1 VDHGHRLGFT
11 TKGAEAQNQNDLQ
24 ALIKGRC
31 RSFRDLL
38 KALPVSNDNG
48 MSPFSDYLLP
58 CPAPPVQHLPS
69 DPQQLDVAHEFKEKV
84 TIATAPI
91 RMRIFFISTKTQH
104 IFRRG
109 PAIFHLGALQQELS
123 TRRNWLMRNSR
134 HLLPEPW

>member
-48 MSPFSDYLLP
+48 MSPFSDYLSL
-58 CPAPPVQHLPS
+58 CSAPPVQHLPS
-69 DPQQLDVAHEFKEKV
+69 DPQQLDVAQEFKEKV

-91 RMRIFFISTKTQH
+91 RMRIFFMSTKTN
-104 IFRRG
+104 IFSEEV
-109 PAIFHLGALQQELS
+109 QQFF
-123 TRRNWLMRNSR
+123 T
-134 HLLPEPW
+134 